1 MQQENISIQRKR
13 AVDGQMAQAE
23 RMVKRSRLEH
33 VAGNPGDNVI
43 IPIPLVDRG
52 KGDPCNI
59 MGVNVDR
66 NQNDSYCIAVHA
78 GLLKGRY
85 SRNQFDLCNQKL
97 YTLSDMCTDI
107 EVGLKHAV
115 KDESLGGGQGYAIS
129 GKRCSSNHCKC
140 YMADLKCNRRCHSS
154 LICLNK

>member
-1 MQQENISIQRKR
+1 
-13 AVDGQMAQAE
+13 
-23 RMVKRSRLEH
+23 MVKRSRLEH

-59 MGVNVDR
+59 MGVIVDR
-66 NQNDSYCIAVHA
+66 NQNDSYSIAVHA

-107 EVGLKHAV
+107 EVGLRHAV
-115 KDESLGGGQGYAIS
+115 KEYLSHWVEVRDTLLVANDVHETAASATRQI
-129 GKRCSSNHCKC
+129 
-140 YMADLKCNRRCHSS
+140 
-154 LICLNK
+154 

>member
-1 MQQENISIQRKR
+1 MPYKALFGTDTQIGLRTSVLPTDILERMVSEEDFIAAYS
-13 AVDGQMAQAE
+13 DGSEQDTVNVTKDVPQAE

-59 MGVNVDR
+59 MGVIVDR

-78 GLLKGRY
+78 GLLKG
-85 SRNQFDLCNQKL
+85 
-97 YTLSDMCTDI
+97 
-107 EVGLKHAV
+107 
-115 KDESLGGGQGYAIS
+115 
-129 GKRCSSNHCKC
+129 
-140 YMADLKCNRRCHSS
+140 
-154 LICLNK
+154 

>member
-13 AVDGQMAQAE
+13 AADGQMAQAE

-43 IPIPLVDRG
+43 IPIRLADRG

-59 MGVNVDR
+59 MGGVIVDW
-66 NQNDSYCIAVHA
+66 NQNDLYSIAVHA

-85 SRNQFDLCNQKL
+85 SRNQFDLCNRKL

-107 EVGLKHAV
+107 EVGLSHAV
-115 KDESLGGGQGYAIS
+115 KDKSLGGGRGYAIT
-129 GKRCSSNHCKC
+129 GKRCSSN
-140 YMADLKCNRRCHSS
+140 
-154 LICLNK
+154 I